1 MKVSAI
7 IPAAG
12 SGQRFGEAKQ
22 YKKLGGRPVLFHALT
37 PFMKCSK
44 IDEVVI
50 VVSDREIEH
59 IKHQILSL
67 SITKPI
73 QVVSGGEKRQDS
85 VKNGLNAISPTST
98 LVCIHDAVRPFVTE
112 ELIERSIVECH
123 NYDGA
128 IVGIQSVDT
137 LKIAEKKLVKS
148 TVNRDVVW
156 LAQTPQTFKKQKLID
171 ALVNAQSECL
181 AGTDESALMEAM
193 GFTIT
198 IVEGHPNNFKIT
210 TRDDWERAE
219 LLFGLKQNTAIG
231 DENEV

>member
-73 QVVSGGEKRQDS
+73 QVVAGGEKRQDS
-85 VKNGLNAISPTST
+85 VKNGVLASDSNSD
-98 LVCIHDAVRPFVTE
+98 LVCIHDAARPFITQ
-112 ELIERSIVECH
+112 ELIEKSIVSCKSA
-123 NYDGA
+123 DGA
-128 IVGIQSVDT
+128 VIAIPSVDT
-137 LKIAEKKLVKS
+137 IKYSENNIIMKTIDRNK
-148 TVNRDVVW
+148 VW
-156 LAQTPQTFKKQKLID
+156 LAQTPQVFWKEKLLKAYDAID
-171 ALVNAQSECL
+171 ESTSI
-181 AGTDESALMEAM
+181 TDESTLMEKM
-193 GFTIT
+193 GYRICLVPGD
-198 IVEGHPNNFKIT
+198 IENNKIT
-210 TRDDWERAE
+210 TVKDWKYAE
-219 LLFGLKQNTAIG
+219 SRLQ
-231 DENEV
+231 